1 MWTNWVYFYIPSE
14 GTKWQRRHTIVD
26 TIVILSV
33 YTMVSD
39 KRIILIVDDV
49 YQVSALKNTCI
60 FSRQVCTNI
69 ISLTFLWFYVVKI
82 MIIISK
88 EDE

>member
-14 GTKWQRRHTIVD
+14 GTKWLRRHTIVN

-49 YQVSALKNTCI
+49 YQVSALKNAYA

-69 ISLTFLWFYVVKI
+69 ISFTFLWFYVVKI
-82 MIIISK
+82 MVIISE
-88 EDE
+88 EDK